1 MCMHEFDIW
10 DKQRIDHITLTEFN
24 YMMYA
29 LEYKYLKRK
38 HELYELA
45 FAIRD
50 AQSTKNVGTEKKP
63 KEQYNFKG
71 VADIL
76 DLEKNYRR
84 LNKGESMVFEQDDK
98 PERPSVDIL
107 KQIQQINKG
116 GGVKWQNTR

>member
-84 LNKGESMVFEQDDK
+84 LNKGESMIFEQDDK

>member
-1 MCMHEFDIW
+1 MHEFDIW

-50 AQSTKNVGTEKKP
+50 AQSTKNVGTDKKP

-84 LNKGESMVFEQDDK
+84 LNKGESMIFEQDDK

>member
-1 MCMHEFDIW
+1 
-10 DKQRIDHITLTEFN
+10 
-24 YMMYA
+24 MMYA

-50 AQSTKNVGTEKKP
+50 AQSTKNVGTDKKP

-84 LNKGESMVFEQDDK
+84 LNKGESMIFEQDDK

>member
-10 DKQRIDHITLTEFN
+10 DKQRIDHMTLTEFN

-71 VADIL
+71 VGDIL

-116 GGVKWQNTR
+116 GGAKWQNTK

>member
-1 MCMHEFDIW
+1 MHEFDIW

-84 LNKGESMVFEQDDK
+84 LNKGESMIFEQDDK

>member
-1 MCMHEFDIW
+1 MHEFDIW

>member
-10 DKQRIDHITLTEFN
+10 DKQRIDHMTLTEFN

-50 AQSTKNVGTEKKP
+50 AKSTKNVGTEKKP

-71 VADIL
+71 VGDIL

-84 LNKGESMVFEQDDK
+84 LNEGKPIVFEQDDK
-98 PERPSVDIL
+98 PERPSTDIL
-107 KQIQQINKG
+107 KQIQQLNKG